1 MQILRLEALKLYG
14 GIYLDLDVF
23 VIKPFAPFYN
33 RTMVMAQEAEHDA
46 LDRLEPSGL
55 CNGVIMAQPYARFIV
70 RTYFLRYSQQLI
82 NADHRQTR
90 WLDSYKTFDDKLWKE
105 HSVSVPWRLAKQH
118 PDDITILNRKA
129 IFYP

>member
-33 RTMVMAQEAEHDA
+33 RTMVMAQEAEHDN

-70 RTYFLRYSQQLI
+70 RIYFLRYSQLLTMRI
-82 NADHRQTR
+82 IGRHAGLTATR
-90 WLDSYKTFDDKLWKE
+90 LSMTSCGRSIQSLCLGD
-105 HSVSVPWRLAKQH
+105 
-118 PDDITILNRKA
+118 
-129 IFYP
+129 